1 MNTTVSAIAVFML
14 LTSLTANAQ
23 SGMEI
28 NQRIE
33 RSAREATADYA
44 QRVKKP
50 MPQLED
56 CAYGMDLDVG
66 KLVYVSPSVRY
77 CGNVRSMMT
86 YEDSKGE
93 LHMVRYLVK
102 GECVNSR

>member
-1 MNTTVSAIAVFML
+1 MKTTATVIAVFML
-14 LTSLTANAQ
+14 FTALTANAQ

-44 QRVKKP
+44 RQVKKP
-50 MPQLED
+50 MPQLEEY
-56 CAYGMDLDVG
+56 AYGMDLDVS

-102 GECVNSR
+102 GECINSR

>member
-1 MNTTVSAIAVFML
+1 
-14 LTSLTANAQ
+14 
-23 SGMEI
+23 
-28 NQRIE
+28 
-33 RSAREATADYA
+33 
-44 QRVKKP
+44 
-50 MPQLED
+50 
-56 CAYGMDLDVG
+56 MDLDVG

-77 CGNVRSMMT
+77 CGDVRSMMT

>member
-1 MNTTVSAIAVFML
+1 MAVYF
-14 LTSLTANAQ
+14 TENRISWVYVQ
-23 SGMEI
+23 S
-28 NQRIE
+28 
-33 RSAREATADYA
+33 
-44 QRVKKP
+44 
-50 MPQLED
+50 LED
-56 CAYGMDLDVG
+56 YAYGMDLDVG
-66 KLVYVSPSVRY
+66 KLVYVSPNVRY